1 MVKTSHLQ
9 ATQTFSVKK
18 LLKNT
23 AMLKAKQNLKSN
35 FNQRLIFSKRPI
47 TGYLSNYS
55 LLQYTVIKK
64 LEDFFMSQPIVPL
77 TVPKSRRFEKKSR
90 NEILMKIRLE
100 KVELTFFHSI
110 NQEVLETILDKV
122 LFYDNPAQ

>member
-1 MVKTSHLQ
+1 
-9 ATQTFSVKK
+9 
-18 LLKNT
+18 
-23 AMLKAKQNLKSN
+23 
-35 FNQRLIFSKRPI
+35 
-47 TGYLSNYS
+47 
-55 LLQYTVIKK
+55 
-64 LEDFFMSQPIVPL
+64 MSQPIIPL

>member
-1 MVKTSHLQ
+1 MSTDIILSLVK
-9 ATQTFSVKK
+9 
-18 LLKNT
+18 
-23 AMLKAKQNLKSN
+23 
-35 FNQRLIFSKRPI
+35 SKRPI
-47 TGYLSNYS
+47 TRYLSNHS
-55 LLQYTVIKK
+55 LPPVYCYKK
-64 LEDFFMSQPIVPL
+64 QTGGFFMSQPIVPL
-77 TVPKSRRFEKKSR
+77 TVPQSRRFEKKSR

>member
-1 MVKTSHLQ
+1 MSQPIVPLTVPQSRR
-9 ATQTFSVKK
+9 FEKK
-18 LLKNT
+18 SRNEILMK
-23 AMLKAKQNLKSN
+23 
-35 FNQRLIFSKRPI
+35 SKRPI

>member
-1 MVKTSHLQ
+1 MFCNSTITDLFLFVF
-9 ATQTFSVKK
+9 TQ
-18 LLKNT
+18 
-23 AMLKAKQNLKSN
+23 
-35 FNQRLIFSKRPI
+35 LILH
-47 TGYLSNYS
+47 YL
-55 LLQYTVIKK
+55 
-64 LEDFFMSQPIVPL
+64 PL
-77 TVPKSRRFEKKSR
+77 TVPQSRRFEKKSR